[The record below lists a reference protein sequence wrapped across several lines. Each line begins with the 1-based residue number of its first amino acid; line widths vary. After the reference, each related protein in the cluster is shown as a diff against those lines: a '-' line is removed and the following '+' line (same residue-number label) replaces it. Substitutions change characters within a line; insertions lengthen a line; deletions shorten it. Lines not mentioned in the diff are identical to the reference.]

1 MDGDIIEIDAAM
13 VYTKDYCALDKN
25 GVTIRGVG
33 NGRAKIDAMLEG
45 VDMLPDAAIWTING
59 KDTVIENVEL
69 TGAKAPA
76 LNGTGIHVTG
86 ENVTIRNSSIHD
98 NEYGIRVDDSLASV
112 VLIEASEL
120 GFNGT
125 GTPFGDSVTVGNVAK
140 LTIQGSYLHNAL
152 GANLITSF
160 AAQSFILYNRITDEA
175 DGSAQYQIHL
185 PEGGAT
191 YIIGNSIH
199 KGPKADPGNNKMISF
214 ADVGGMPQKDQ
225 ALFVVNNTFVSEK
238 DPAGTIFIDANTP
251 PETPPVVR
259 NNIFVGTGTPC
270 TVVEAVEKDNNITNE
285 DPLFEDAAAYNY
297 RLKATSP
304 AIDKGVA
311 PGMGLNFDLTP
322 KSHYVHP
329 AALEDRPEN
338 GPIDV
343 GAFEFPPSVNP
354 SGSGGAGG
362 AGGAGVGGGDPGSG
376 GGSPTGTGAGGS
388 GTGGSNTD
396 DDGCSCRTGERG
408 SETGGVFVALGL
420 ALLYG
425 ARRRKNGS
433 A

>member
-1 MDGDIIEIDAAM
+1 MRTFYAACASLTVLLISSAAIAATHQVGPGKTFATPCAAITDAGLMDGDIIEIDAAM

-33 NGRAKIDAMLEG
+33 NGRAKIDAMLEV

-160 AAQSFILYNRITDEA
+160 AAQSFILYNRITDEV
-175 DGSAQYQIHL
+175 DGSAQYQIHI

-285 DPLFEDAAAYNY
+285 DPLFEDAAAYN
-297 RLKATSP
+297 
-304 AIDKGVA
+304 
-311 PGMGLNFDLTP
+311 
-322 KSHYVHP
+322 
-329 AALEDRPEN
+329 
-338 GPIDV
+338 
-343 GAFEFPPSVNP
+343 
-354 SGSGGAGG
+354 
-362 AGGAGVGGGDPGSG
+362 
-376 GGSPTGTGAGGS
+376 
-388 GTGGSNTD
+388 
-396 DDGCSCRTGERG
+396 
-408 SETGGVFVALGL
+408 
-420 ALLYG
+420 
-425 ARRRKNGS
+425 
-433 A
+433 